1 MFNLVP
7 GDGTL
12 DHITDFIS
20 GTDRIELHARAF
32 AGLEVGPLAAG
43 ALQFGTVA
51 QGAEDRLIY
60 DRASG
65 SLYFDA
71 DGTGSAD
78 AVLFAMLDSRPL
90 ITAADVEIV

>member
-1 MFNLVP
+1 MLACSRP
-7 GDGTL
+7 LRGG
-12 DHITDFIS
+12 
-20 GTDRIELHARAF
+20 
-32 AGLEVGPLAAG
+32 GPLRHSAADARVLLLLTFRPG
-43 ALQFGTVA
+43 RD
-51 QGAEDRLIY
+51 AEDRLIY

-71 DGTGSAD
+71 DGTGSTD

>member
-1 MFNLVP
+1 
-7 GDGTL
+7 
-12 DHITDFIS
+12 
-20 GTDRIELHARAF
+20 
-32 AGLEVGPLAAG
+32 
-43 ALQFGTVA
+43 VA